1 MSISRYFT
9 ILSFFLLMLS
19 VSNAQAYSMDELQW
33 KDLATTTLRL
43 NEYMIGDEYK
53 VKVIDFNPPV
63 KGTEDIDGNITPE
76 RSVNPFVM
84 LQLYKDS
91 DLIDTF
97 AIEQGGVHIV
107 DDDVKVIL
115 EDIPGPY
122 AVEWVYES
130 YDPWAELTLQKV
142 EIPDF
147 EITIDMDKSVY
158 SYGDDLGI
166 IQLTINNTGADANDV
181 DILIDTDGLN
191 LLKGENKEH
200 ISFFKKNE
208 SIEREIFIGI
218 PKIFLNSQSYD
229 LSVIVAGYDVRGKV
243 ASNTRYQKMIAGS
256 DVGPTEVIYFN
267 KSMEESAYYGDKVMV
282 TLTVH
287 NGGDFNI
294 DSAIIVDSIPEK
306 FEPVGNFSLQWHSSI
321 PAGEDWTINYMLKP
335 LEFGVYKFPAAKL
348 NVSIYECK
356 YNLSSYEPKI
366 TIFGPKITLTKSGMV
381 QPDGTVSVNVKI
393 DNRGNIPTT
402 VVIEDP
408 IPQNAVIIN
417 GDNKATIFADKTSSN
432 LLSYDLMF
440 QEKMNNISLP
450 AASAYFSVGGYKE
463 RFVSNNLTISNEEI
477 NFVKEES
484 FKMGPL
490 SLDRTEEPSHD
501 IIDIQDTLSDDESDV
516 SIIDTLVPK
525 AREFIIPI
533 VGIIVLLLAFFKIK
547 K

>member
-256 DVGPTEVIYFN
+256 DVGPTEVISFN

-282 TLTVH
+282 TLTLH

-440 QEKMNNISLP
+440 KEKMNNISLP

>member
-256 DVGPTEVIYFN
+256 DVGPTEVISFN

-282 TLTVH
+282 TLTLH